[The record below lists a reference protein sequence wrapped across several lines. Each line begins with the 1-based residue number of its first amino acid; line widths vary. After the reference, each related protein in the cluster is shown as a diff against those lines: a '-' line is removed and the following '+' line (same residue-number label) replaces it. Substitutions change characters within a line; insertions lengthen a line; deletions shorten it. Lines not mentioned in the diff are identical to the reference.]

1 MADRIF
7 PCCNDIGN
15 VDDGK
20 RRRTLLAL
28 LTGLGLCDTVL
39 AQDATVVQPHTY
51 RLAFENDKLRVLEY
65 NSRPGM
71 AVCGEG
77 MHSHP
82 AHLTIALS
90 AVKVRRTLP
99 DGKTAVGEAK
109 LGDMVW
115 SEAETHE
122 VENAFGK
129 DIRLLLIE
137 LKPVSGTK
145 KA

>member
-1 MADRIF
+1 MADRIL
-7 PCCNDIGN
+7 PCCNTRDI
-15 VDDGK
+15 DDGE

-28 LTGLGLCDTVL
+28 LAGLGLGDTVL
-39 AQDATVVQPHTY
+39 AQDAAVVQPRTY
-51 RLAFENDKLRVLEY
+51 RVAFENDKLRVLDF

-90 AVKVRRTLP
+90 AVKVRLKLP

-109 LGDMVW
+109 FGDMVW
-115 SEAETHE
+115 HEAETHE
-122 VENAFGK
+122 IENAFGK

-137 LKPVSGTK
+137 LKPAGGAK